1 MPRKKVNGNIIGARW
16 QDIRHRGE
24 IIAVN
29 RRIGGLEI
37 ALFFYCTAL
46 RVNRRI
52 GGLETCLQSRRGCDS
67 VNRRIGG
74 LEMIDQIKKG

>member
-16 QDIRHRGE
+16 QDIRYRGE

-37 ALFFYCTAL
+37 IIRPQTYLHG
-46 RVNRRI
+46 VNRRI
-52 GGLETCLQSRRGCDS
+52 GGLEITKC
-67 VNRRIGG
+67 
-74 LEMIDQIKKG
+74 

>member
-1 MPRKKVNGNIIGARW
+1 MPRKRVNGNIIGARW

-37 ALFFYCTAL
+37 TQPTMVAQPFVNRRIGGLEIRHQGHCQQR

-52 GGLETCLQSRRGCDS
+52 GGLE
-67 VNRRIGG
+67 
-74 LEMIDQIKKG
+74 IDKFF